1 MEGLIAKL
9 DKIDFTAID
18 IDNLLDN
25 RDRDPFDSEWMRV
38 YGEIEAIKK
47 EKSYTDEDKSYA
59 SNIREKAFMK
69 IYNLSGH
76 GELAEYV
83 SDDFGL
89 IVDSR
94 ILKYS
99 DVWLDKLISSYE
111 NANIPCGNL
120 KQQT

>member
-1 MEGLIAKL
+1 MDGLIAKL

-38 YGEIEAIKK
+38 YREIEAIKK
-47 EKSYTDEDKSYA
+47 EKTYTDEDKNYV
-59 SNIREKAFMK
+59 SNVREKAFMK
-69 IYNLSGH
+69 IYHLSGH

-89 IVDSR
+89 IMDSR

-99 DVWLDKLISSYE
+99 DVWLDKLISSYK
-111 NANIPCGNL
+111 NASIPCGNL

>member
-1 MEGLIAKL
+1 MEELIAKL
-9 DKIDFTAID
+9 EKIDFSNMD

-25 RDRDPFDSEWMRV
+25 RDKDPFDSEWVRV
-38 YGEIEAIKK
+38 YKEIEAIKK
-47 EKSYTDEDKSYA
+47 EKSYTDEDKNYA
-59 SNIREKAFMK
+59 SNVREKVFMK
-69 IYNLSGH
+69 ICNLSGH

-99 DVWLDKLISSYE
+99 DIWLDKLISSYE
-111 NANIPCGNL
+111 SANIPCGNL
-120 KQQT
+120 